1 MAKIILDYSK
11 QSDSDFAN
19 TTLEMVNALTGN
31 SNFGLPWPTEYPT
44 LAAFTAKQKE
54 FADKVTAAG
63 DRDKAKVAAKNA
75 CRDELQAMVRDIG
88 RYLQTKSGGDRAILE
103 TTGFDIA
110 KTPDAPMDVPDAPAD
125 LKLKL
130 GKTSGTIIASAKMPK
145 GAASIETWSC
155 VGDPNV
161 EANWKLRA
169 QTSSARTIEVS
180 GLQRG
185 VDTYVK
191 CRAIGRKGPGPWSD
205 VATIMPV

>member
-75 CRDELQAMVRDIG
+75 CRDELQAMVRDSNEAA
-88 RYLQTKSGGDRAILE
+88 RLQAEQARRANE
-103 TTGFDIA
+103 D
-110 KTPDAPMDVPDAPAD
+110 KTRFLAAASPVPATPAP
-125 LKLKL
+125 
-130 GKTSGTIIASAKMPK
+130 IAS
-145 GAASIETWSC
+145 
-155 VGDPNV
+155 
-161 EANWKLRA
+161 
-169 QTSSARTIEVS
+169 SSAGWHRNPSRIEKATNSWRRPDQVPS
-180 GLQRG
+180 SSIVPGWSS
-185 VDTYVK
+185 
-191 CRAIGRKGPGPWSD
+191 RARAGTAAFLPAAKG
-205 VATIMPV
+205 